1 MKTKIYNLIILD
13 ASGSMTSIEKQAVD
27 GVNETVQTIR
37 EAQKK
42 HDDQEHFV
50 TLVSFNSSE
59 TKKIYDGEPASEVK
73 ELSQTD
79 YTPNCSTPLYDAMG
93 FSITELQKKIEKDD
107 KVLVTVIT
115 DGEENS
121 SHEYDGKAISSLV
134 DKLKNE
140 GWVFAYIGANQDVM
154 KMASRISI
162 TNCIDF
168 DATGVGTSA
177 MFAREKK
184 ARLRFFDR
192 LSKAHNEVLDC
203 MAEDYYD
210 EDTGKDD

>member
-42 HDDQEHFV
+42 HEDQEHFV

-59 TKKIYDGEPASEVK
+59 TTKIYDREPAAGVK
-73 ELSQTD
+73 ELAADD
-79 YTPNCSTPLYDAMG
+79 YNPTSCTPLYDAMG
-93 FSITELQKKIEKDD
+93 FSITELQKKVEKDD

-134 DKLKNE
+134 DKLKGE
-140 GWVFAYIGANQDVM
+140 GWVFTYIGANQDVE
-154 KMASRISI
+154 KVAASIHIHNSIS
-162 TNCIDF
+162 F
-168 DATGVGTSA
+168 AATGVGTSA

-184 ARLRFFDR
+184 ARTRFFDR
-192 LSKAHNEVLDC
+192 LSALGNEVDDC
-203 MAEDYYD
+203 MAEDYFA
-210 EDTGKDD
+210 DDDK

>member
-13 ASGSMTSIEKQAVD
+13 ASGSMSSIEKQAVD

-42 HDDQEHFV
+42 HEDQEHFV

-59 TKKIYDGEPASEVK
+59 TKKIYDSEPAAGVK
-73 ELSQTD
+73 ELASDD
-79 YTPNCSTPLYDAMG
+79 YNPTSCTPLYDAMG
-93 FSITELQKKIEKDD
+93 FSITELQKKLEKDD

-121 SHEYDGKAISSLV
+121 SKEYDGKAIGSLV

-140 GWVFAYIGANQDVM
+140 GWVFTYIGANQDVM
-154 KMASRISI
+154 RVATTISI
-162 TNCIDF
+162 SNCIDF
-168 DATGVGTSA
+168 DATGIGTSA
-177 MFAREKK
+177 MFTREKK

-192 LSKAHNEVLDC
+192 LAEADNEVQDC

-210 EDTGKDD
+210 EDADDDK